1 MITLYDLMHN
11 TTVQGDVRI
20 RVYMD
25 GNYDEIAM
33 MMYRNVDDL
42 SGENIPTEWEDL
54 EVRYIFVGGDSILN
68 IELYMEDDE

>member
-1 MITLYDLMHN
+1 MITLYDLMQN

-20 RVYMD
+20 RVFKD
-25 GNYDEIAM
+25 DSYDEIAM
-33 MMYRNVDDL
+33 KLFRNVDDL
-42 SGENIPTEWEDL
+42 NGEDIPPEWEDL

>member
-20 RVYMD
+20 RVYKD
-25 GNYDEIAM
+25 DSYDEIAM
-33 MMYRNVDDL
+33 MLFRGVDDL
-42 SGENIPTEWEDL
+42 NGEDIPDEWEEL
-54 EVRYIFVGGDSILN
+54 EVRYIFVGGDGILN

>member
-20 RVYMD
+20 RVYKD
-25 GNYDEIAM
+25 DSYDEIAM
-33 MMYRNVDDL
+33 KLFRNVDDL
-42 SGENIPTEWEDL
+42 NGEDIPPEWADL
-54 EVRYIFVGGDSILN
+54 EVRYIFVGGDAVLN

>member
-33 MMYRNVDDL
+33 MLYRNVDDL
-42 SGENIPTEWEDL
+42 NGENIPADWEDL
-54 EVRYIFVGGDSILN
+54 EVRYIFVGGDGILN
-68 IELYMEDDE
+68 IELYINEED

>member
-1 MITLYDLMHN
+1 MITLYDLMQN

-33 MMYRNVDDL
+33 MLYRNVDDL
-42 SGENIPTEWEDL
+42 SVEDIPADWEDL
-54 EVRYIFVGGDSILN
+54 EVRYIFVGGDGILN
-68 IELYMEDDE
+68 IELYMKEDE